1 MASKLNSEFNY
12 RYQVMGHTI
21 WEKIKTLKGFL
32 EGRVRAAALEEVSKL
47 KLEAKEAKVEYLK
60 EHGPKHEYLEQLA
73 ELKELVSH
81 NPSLK
86 EGFELNREEIAM
98 LERLLKEAYEI
109 AEPTRIEGYSDEQ
122 MFEANAANEFTAMI
136 AREIQAEIIA
146 NGRPSPAKLGN
157 AMSNPHTFNAL
168 KQIGLIPQETVLIGP
183 GNNPLKIQLSGV
195 ETNNEKETLVLTEPI
210 LEKEPAPN
218 E

>member
-47 KLEAKEAKVEYLK
+47 KLEAKQAKVEYLK

-73 ELKELVSH
+73 ELKELISH
-81 NPSLK
+81 EPSLK
-86 EGFELNREEIAM
+86 EGFELNLEEIAM

-109 AEPTRIEGYSDEQ
+109 AEPTRIPGYSDEQ

-183 GNNPLKIQLSGV
+183 GNNPLKIQLAGV
-195 ETNNEKETLVLTEPI
+195 ETNSEKETLVLTEPI
-210 LEKEPAPN
+210 LEKEPVPN